1 MKIGE
6 IHSCP
11 ELMDLIQE
19 VGFLPLLDSGIRGY
33 SAEEL
38 VDEDNRYVV
47 FDDGGWD
54 WPLWKWK
61 GPIVTEGRC
70 VYGKFFNK
78 KAGFISREWWPD
90 FCNYRRSQYPAPTED
105 SIEEA
110 DGYVTR
116 LQMACRIVTEDFV
129 YPTDKH
135 GREYG
140 WGWSL
145 LTTPES
151 LLGREMCRF
160 ERSPQES
167 FDRMYEHL
175 RRLLPE
181 ATEKQVTKLI
191 K

>member
-54 WPLWKWK
+54 WPL
-61 GPIVTEGRC
+61 
-70 VYGKFFNK
+70 
-78 KAGFISREWWPD
+78 
-90 FCNYRRSQYPAPTED
+90 
-105 SIEEA
+105 
-110 DGYVTR
+110 
-116 LQMACRIVTEDFV
+116 
-129 YPTDKH
+129 
-135 GREYG
+135 
-140 WGWSL
+140 

-151 LLGREMCRF
+151 LLGRE
-160 ERSPQES
+160 
-167 FDRMYEHL
+167 
-175 RRLLPE
+175 
-181 ATEKQVTKLI
+181 
-191 K
+191 